1 MNTTTHLD
9 LILGE
14 TVTATTAAGLTPA
27 DAPVAPKAPA
37 EAPVITADIL
47 TTTAARLRT
56 QPRRILTT
64 PHLIATI
71 LDTAGPAFTETSL
84 RPLWA
89 ALPHHPDG
97 DEHGEY
103 AALLDMIAADFPA
116 AA

>member
-27 DAPVAPKAPA
+27 DAPVAPEAP

-47 TTTAARLRT
+47 TTTATRLRT

-103 AALLDMIAADFPA
+103 AALLDMIARDFPA